1 MFGFVG
7 APAAERRGK
16 ERELRAQVTAQLA
29 RLFGAPALSPLHQYV
44 KDWAADPYTATEA
57 DQHMLAS
64 HPSTGLTSASE
75 PSWAQSLVWSGSER
89 HCARATERHHGSI
102 SAAVPLNTIASS
114 RNASST
120 SSSVG

>member
-75 PSWAQSLVWSGSER
+75 HPGR
-89 HCARATERHHGSI
+89 R
-102 SAAVPLNTIASS
+102 ASS
-114 RNASST
+114 GPEASATALERLSAIT
-120 SSSVG
+120 ARSAPPSR